1 MTQAEAL
8 KILKTGANVFLTGE
22 PGSGKT
28 FVINEY
34 VKYLQQAKVEV
45 AITASTGIAATH
57 LGGMTIHSWSGIG
70 ISKFISR
77 WDMDRISTNQR
88 IYERVRLTKVLVIDE
103 ISMLDSKT
111 LECVD
116 FVCREIKQ
124 VSEPFGGIQIIF
136 VGDFFQLP
144 PVARE
149 TERPQFAFTS
159 RTWKETCPLICYLS
173 EQHRQEDEIFLDI
186 LSSLRRNAITSA
198 HCSLLEKRCI
208 MDSESLADDIT
219 KLFTHN
225 EDVDRINLSE
235 LDKIFDE
242 IHKFEM
248 SCVGRKSLIEQ
259 LKKGCLSPEKLL
271 LKNVL

>member
-103 ISMLDSKT
+103 ISMLDSLT
-111 LECVD
+111 LTAVD
-116 FVCREIKQ
+116 ASCRTLRRN
-124 VSEPFGGIQIIF
+124 SEPFGGLQVVF
-136 VGDFFQLP
+136 VGDFFHDGISGGDEELISFDLIDLVMSLVKKGEIKYLYHQQEAMWNKMFSEYLG
-144 PVARE
+144 RE
-149 TERPQFAFTS
+149 TMNRMIEENIIKGF
-159 RTWKETCPLICYLS
+159 I
-173 EQHRQEDEIFLDI
+173 
-186 LSSLRRNAITSA
+186 
-198 HCSLLEKRCI
+198 
-208 MDSESLADDIT
+208 
-219 KLFTHN
+219 
-225 EDVDRINLSE
+225 E
-235 LDKIFDE
+235 L
-242 IHKFEM
+242 
-248 SCVGRKSLIEQ
+248 
-259 LKKGCLSPEKLL
+259 
-271 LKNVL
+271 